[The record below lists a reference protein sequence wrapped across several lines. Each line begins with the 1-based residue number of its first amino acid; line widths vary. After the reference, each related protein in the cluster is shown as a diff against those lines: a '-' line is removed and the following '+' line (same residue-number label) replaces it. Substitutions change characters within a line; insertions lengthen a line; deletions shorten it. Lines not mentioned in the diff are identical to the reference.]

1 MSSECNNDLLL
12 RDIKLDIA
20 PAEDELERT
29 VVIPTLSQTLKDIR
43 NGQDAVSENAE
54 GKWLCGKCTK
64 VLKGKDK
71 AIGCEGMCSRW
82 FHDRCVLSEEEQLKF
97 FEDQST
103 EPWHC
108 KECVHRLQESIRWG
122 KMIGEEEIGTKL
134 DEVYTEMITWRS
146 NLFEVP
152 RGRAGKDYIEEVSRI
167 LSEFTY
173 NTKWKPFSLKL
184 VHVFMPL
191 MLQRPTPKSKPKQN
205 TKYLRER
212 LKLWADGEIDAI
224 MKQCRQIQAHLDKKQ
239 KVRVMNH
246 KKDFCRLMLQGR
258 VQKALKYINDEEKLS
273 SGVHNL
279 TQAVIDELKKKHP
292 EASPE
297 HPEVML
303 EVKSELPDQ
312 VIYESIDADLIQKV
326 AKDLD
331 GAGGPTKI
339 SAHIFKHMIC
349 SRFHSTESDKLAQT
363 VADLTKKL
371 CTEQTP
377 SSYLKEFLA
386 GRLIPLD
393 KEPGSIVPAIRPIG
407 IGEVLRRIVAKAVTR
422 ILKLDIQMAAGS
434 LQTCSGT
441 ESGIEA
447 AIHGMKAVFEDED
460 CEAVLLIDAKNAF
473 NSLNRKVALNNIRE
487 LCPSLHCFLQNC
499 YQDST
504 DLYIVDEKGQLEI
517 IKGEDGSTQGDPA
530 AMAKYAISI
539 RPLMDD
545 ITRNQD
551 HVLPLAK
558 QAWFADD
565 GTAGGKLLQLKKLW
579 DTLQQLGPKYGY
591 FPNATK
597 TVLIVKD
604 LVNLPAA
611 NAIFKDTGVH
621 IKRDGDRHLGAV
633 IGSENYRDLYVKNKV
648 SSWIEDV
655 KQLAEIAKEEPQI
668 AYSAYTKGLSHRW
681 SFVQRTI
688 GGISELFRPL
698 EEAIRTILLPSIF
711 NRPVTDLERDMVA
724 LPLRH
729 GGLGI
734 QNPVHTADREYEASQ
749 KITKPLAN
757 LIYNQDHDLGKLDLT
772 AIANTKAALKA
783 EKEKDFA
790 AERLRI
796 ENAISS
802 PAKKRSFSL
811 AAQKGSSSWL
821 SALPMQSY
829 GYCLNKK
836 DFRDGICLRYGWPIQ
851 DIAKHCACGERNS
864 VDHALSCKKG
874 GYVSFRHTVLV
885 ETEADLL
892 REAKCR
898 NVYTEPAL
906 LPTSPELHPKGTTT
920 DSGAR
925 LDIVATGLYGRNART
940 FMDVRITH
948 PNAPSNLNVP
958 LDKLY
963 KRNEEEKKTKY
974 NSRVINTERASFIP
988 LVFSTAGTTAP
999 ECDRFH
1005 KRLAR
1010 LISKK
1015 RKESYTDVINYIR
1028 TKICFAMLKS
1038 IVVSVHGV
1046 RSQAEKKV
1054 TKTVADTAFGL
1065 IPSMTS
1071 YECR

>member
-1 MSSECNNDLLL
+1 MTQDSQNIILL
-12 RDIKLDIA
+12 RDIKLDDP

-29 VVIPTLSQTLKDIR
+29 VNIPTLSQTLHNFRI
-43 NGQDAVSENAE
+43 NAEPVSENIE
-54 GKWLCGKCTK
+54 GKWSCGKCKK
-64 VLKGKDK
+64 VLKEQDK
-71 AIGCEGMCSRW
+71 AIGCDGPCSIW
-82 FHDRCVLSEEEQLKF
+82 FHGRCVLSEEEQLKF
-97 FEDQST
+97 FENQSSDQ
-103 EPWHC
+103 WYC
-108 KECVHRLQESIRWG
+108 KECVRRLQESIRWG
-122 KMIGEEEIGTKL
+122 RMIGEDEIGAKL
-134 DEVYTEMITWRS
+134 DDVYNEMITWKS

-152 RGRAGKDYIEEVSRI
+152 RGKAGKEFIEEVSRI

-173 NTKWKPFSLKL
+173 NTKWKPLSLKL

-191 MLQRPTPKSKPKQN
+191 MLQRPTPRSKPKQN

-212 LKLWADGEIDAI
+212 LKLWTEGEIDLI
-224 MKQCRQIQAHLDKKQ
+224 MKQCRQIQAHLNKKQ
-239 KVRVMNH
+239 GDTAVNH
-246 KKDFCRLMLQGR
+246 KKAFCRLMLQGR
-258 VQKALKYINDEEKLS
+258 VQKALKYINEEDQLS

-297 HPEVML
+297 YPEVML
-303 EVKSELPDQ
+303 DVKSELPDH

-339 SAHIFKHMIC
+339 SAYIFKHMIC
-349 SRFHSTESDKLAQT
+349 SKFHSTESDKLAQT

-371 CTEQTP
+371 CTEPVP
-377 SSYLKEFLA
+377 SNYLKEFLA

-393 KEPGSIVPAIRPIG
+393 KDPGSIVPAIRPIG
-407 IGEVLRRIVAKAVTR
+407 IGEVIRRVVAKAITR
-422 ILKLDIQMAAGS
+422 LLKFDIQMAAGS

-447 AIHGMKAVFEDED
+447 AIHGMKSVYEDEN
-460 CEAVLLIDAKNAF
+460 CEAVMLIDAKNAF

-487 LCPSLHCFLQNC
+487 LCPSLHCFLKNC
-499 YQDST
+499 YQDSAN
-504 DLYIVDEKGQLEI
+504 LYITDEKGQI
-517 IKGEDGSTQGDPA
+517 GIVKGEEGSTQGDPA
-530 AMAKYAISI
+530 AMAMYAISI

-545 ITRNQD
+545 IARNQESM
-551 HVLPLAK
+551 LPKAK

-565 GTAGGKLLQLKKLW
+565 GTAGGKLTQLKKLW
-579 DTLQQLGPKYGY
+579 DSLQQSGPKYGY

-597 TVLIVKD
+597 TVLVVKE
-604 LVNLPAA
+604 LFNLPAA

-621 IKRDGDRHLGAV
+621 VKMDGDRHLGAV
-633 IGSENYRDLYVKNKV
+633 IGSENYRDLYVKRKIT
-648 SSWIEDV
+648 SWIEDV

-668 AYSAYTKGLSHRW
+668 AYAAYTKGLSHRW
-681 SFVQRTI
+681 SYIQRTI
-688 GGISELFRPL
+688 EGISELFIPL
-698 EEAIRTILLPSIF
+698 EEAIRTVLLPAIF
-711 NRPVTDLERDMVA
+711 NRPLTDIERDMIA

-734 QNPVHTADREYEASQ
+734 QNPVIIADREFSASQ
-749 KITKPLAN
+749 RITEPHAN
-757 LIYNQDHDLGKLDLT
+757 LIYDQDHDLSKLDLT
-772 AIANTKAALKA
+772 AIAKMKAALKT
-783 EKEKDFA
+783 EKEKDFV
-790 AERLRI
+790 AEKLRI
-796 ENAISS
+796 ENAINSQS
-802 PAKKRSFSL
+802 KKRAFSL
-811 AAQKGSSSWL
+811 ASQKGSSSWL
-821 SALPMQSY
+821 SALPIQSY
-829 GYCLNKK
+829 GYSLNKK

-851 DIAKHCACGERNS
+851 GMAKHCACGEKNS
-864 VDHALSCKKG
+864 INHSLSCKKG

-885 ETEADLL
+885 ETEAELL

-906 LPTSPELHPKGTTT
+906 LPTSAELHPKGTITE
-920 DSGAR
+920 SGAR

-974 NSRVINTERASFIP
+974 NSRVLNTERASFIP

-1005 KRLAR
+1005 KRLAT
-1010 LISKK
+1010 LISKR

-1046 RSQAEKKV
+1046 RTQEEKRE

-1065 IPSMTS
+1065 IPDINT